1 MAILMR
7 KRIYGGEGRPYVQV
21 CRSGDFLLDLDP
33 KYTFQGSLN
42 DQSTIMRLRVYIL
55 SEEIAN

>member
-1 MAILMR
+1 MR